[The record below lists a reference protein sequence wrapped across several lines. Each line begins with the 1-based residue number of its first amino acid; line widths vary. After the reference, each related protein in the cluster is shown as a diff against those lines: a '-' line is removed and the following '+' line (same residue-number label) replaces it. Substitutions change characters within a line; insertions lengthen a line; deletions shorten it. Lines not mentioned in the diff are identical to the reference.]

1 MSLPW
6 KELSAPAWL
15 CIRIVKVP
23 FAGKVGKDTFK
34 DGAILWVYHIKVPAD
49 SAFLLWR
56 QVSLAHIISF
66 RKCDTTAIS
75 PCDNERI
82 FFRKNLHIP
91 KNCLPGNTKLAGQI
105 SHRIIASDAYDLD
118 DLSASLAWLQRRLPL
133 PPLLQPYRKRQ
144 IYQVV

>member
-6 KELSAPAWL
+6 KELSAPARL

-23 FAGKVGKDTFK
+23 FAGKVEKDTFK

-91 KNCLPGNTKLAGQI
+91 KNCLPETPNSQARFLI
-105 SHRIIASDAYDLD
+105 VS
-118 DLSASLAWLQRRLPL
+118 
-133 PPLLQPYRKRQ
+133 
-144 IYQVV
+144 